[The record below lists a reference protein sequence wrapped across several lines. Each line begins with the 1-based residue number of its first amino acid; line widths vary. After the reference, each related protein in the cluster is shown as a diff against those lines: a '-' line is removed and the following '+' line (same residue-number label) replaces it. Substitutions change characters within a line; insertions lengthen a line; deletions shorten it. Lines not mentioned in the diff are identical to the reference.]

1 MPPKPSSEK
10 GGRSTLAHMDD
21 VAVSVAGK
29 RALDRRLVTILE
41 AAMVGAL
48 YFVAARLS
56 LHAAL
61 VGTSITPVWPPSGV
75 ALVGLLVFG
84 RRVTPGIYIGA
95 FLVNVTLSPPAWTAP
110 VIAVGNTLAPLA
122 AFELLR
128 ATHFDERLERLRDAI
143 ALVFLGALGAMAIS
157 ASVGTTTLW
166 LSGALNG
173 HSYAAAW
180 SVWWT
185 GDVMGV
191 LVFSP
196 FMLLL
201 LRIRRRSVPLPRLLE
216 ALVLFGG
223 SGVVAVFVV
232 RSHVQLL
239 FLMFP
244 FLIWA
249 AWRFQQTGA
258 APVTLIVTVIAV
270 WAAVNEVGVFA
281 HQTIFD
287 RMVVLQSF
295 NGSVA
300 LTAFFLG
307 ATTAERNKAQ
317 SDEAIHRVRQTELDR
332 KRALELNDEVVQ
344 GLSVAK
350 YALDSRETRTAR
362 RAIDH
367 TLEAAR
373 QIVRDLLGASG
384 DGKPIGPG
392 DLVRERP
399 ALLGKDVSGRNPY
412 D

>member
-1 MPPKPSSEK
+1 MDGVTSETK
-10 GGRSTLAHMDD
+10 TRNTW
-21 VAVSVAGK
+21 
-29 RALDRRLVTILE
+29 LVVILE
-41 AAMVGAL
+41 GLMVGAL
-48 YFVAARLS
+48 YYVAARLS

-61 VGTSITPVWPPSGV
+61 VGTSVTPVWPPSGI

-84 RRVTPGIYIGA
+84 RRVTPAIYLGA
-95 FLVNVTLSPPAWTAP
+95 FLVNVTLSPPVWTAP
-110 VIAVGNTLAPLA
+110 LIALGNTLAPLA
-122 AFELLR
+122 AFEALH
-128 ATHFDERLERLRDAI
+128 ATHFDMRLERLRDAI

-157 ASVGTTTLW
+157 ASIGTTTLW
-166 LSGALNG
+166 LSGALKG

-185 GDVMGV
+185 GDAMGV
-191 LVFSP
+191 LVFTP
-196 FMLLL
+196 FLLLL
-201 LRIRRRSVPLPRLLE
+201 LRARHQPLRPARLFE
-216 ALVLFGG
+216 ALLLFGG
-223 SGVVAVFVV
+223 SGVVAVAVF
-232 RSHVQLL
+232 RSHLELL
-239 FLMFP
+239 FLVFP

-249 AWRFQQTGA
+249 AWRFQQAGA
-258 APVTLIVTVIAV
+258 APVTLIMTVVAV
-270 WAAVNEVGVFA
+270 WAAVNSEGIFT
-281 HQTIFD
+281 HRSIFD

-295 NGSVA
+295 NGCVA

-307 ATTAERNKAQ
+307 ATTAERNRAQ
-317 SDEAIHRVRQTELDR
+317 ANEKVHRAHEAELNR

-350 YALDSRETRTAR
+350 YAFESGETRTGK

-373 QIVRDLLGASG
+373 QIVRDLLGTSG

-399 ALLGKDVSGRNPY
+399 ALLGEDARRRSPY

>member
-1 MPPKPSSEK
+1 M
-10 GGRSTLAHMDD
+10 RSTLAHVEDAAT
-21 VAVSVAGK
+21 VVTPR
-29 RALDRRLVTILE
+29 RARGERLVIALE
-41 AAMVGAL
+41 AALVGAL
-48 YFVAARLS
+48 YFVVARLS

-61 VGTSITPVWPPSGV
+61 VGTSITPVWPPSGI

-84 RRVTPGIYIGA
+84 RRVAPGIYLGA
-95 FLVNVTLSPPAWTAP
+95 FLVNVSLSPPAWTAP
-110 VIAVGNTLAPLA
+110 VIAVGNVVAPLA
-122 AFELLR
+122 AYELLR
-128 ATHFDERLERLRDAI
+128 VTRFDDRLERLRDAL
-143 ALVFLGALGAMAIS
+143 ALVFLGALGAMTIS

-166 LSGALNG
+166 LSGALKG

-201 LRIRRRSVPLPRLLE
+201 LRARRHPVPVARLFE
-216 ALVLFGG
+216 ALVLFCG
-223 SGVVAVFVV
+223 SGVVTVVVF
-232 RSHVQLL
+232 RSHIQLL
-239 FLMFP
+239 FLVFP

-249 AWRFQQTGA
+249 AWRFQQVGA
-258 APVTLIVTVIAV
+258 APVTLIVTVTAV

-287 RMVVLQSF
+287 RMIVLQSF

-307 ATTAERNKAQ
+307 ATTAERNRAR
-317 SDEAIHRVRQTELDR
+317 SDEIVHRANEAEQNR

-350 YALDSRETRTAR
+350 YAIESGESRTAK

-384 DGKPIGPG
+384 DGKPIAPG
-392 DLVRERP
+392 DLVRERA
-399 ALLGKDVSGRNPY
+399 ALLGKDARGRSPY

>member
-1 MPPKPSSEK
+1 VQDALGNKTGK
-10 GGRSTLAHMDD
+10 GP
-21 VAVSVAGK
+21 
-29 RALDRRLVTILE
+29 LVTILE
-41 AAMVGAL
+41 AALVGAL
-48 YFVAARLS
+48 YYIVARLS

-61 VGTSITPVWPPSGV
+61 VGTSVTPVWPPTGI

-84 RRVTPGIYIGA
+84 RRVSPGIYLGA
-95 FLVNVTLSPPAWTAP
+95 FLVNVWLSPPVWTAP
-110 VIAVGNTLAPLA
+110 LIALGNTLAPLA
-122 AFELLR
+122 SFEALR
-128 ATHFDERLERLRDAI
+128 AAHFDARLERLRDAL

-157 ASVGTTTLW
+157 ASIGTTTLW
-166 LSGALNG
+166 TSGALNG
-173 HSYAAAW
+173 QSYPAAW

-191 LVFSP
+191 LAFSP
-196 FMLLL
+196 FLLLL
-201 LRIRRRSVPLPRLLE
+201 LRTRLQPVRPARLLE

-223 SGVVAVFVV
+223 SGVVAVEVFH
-232 RSHVQLL
+232 SHLQLL
-239 FLMFP
+239 FLVFP

-258 APVTLIVTVIAV
+258 APVTLIVTIVAV
-270 WAAVNEVGVFA
+270 WAAVDRIGVFA
-281 HQTIFD
+281 HQSLLD
-287 RMVVLQSF
+287 RMILLQSF
-295 NGSVA
+295 NGCVA

-307 ATTAERNKAQ
+307 ATTAERNRAQ
-317 SDEAIHRVRQTELDR
+317 SDEVVHRAHEAETNR

-350 YALDSRETRTAR
+350 YAIESGESRTAK

-384 DGKPIGPG
+384 DGQAIGPG
-392 DLVRERP
+392 DLIRERP
-399 ALLGKDVSGRNPY
+399 ALLGKDASGRSPY

>member
-1 MPPKPSSEK
+1 
-10 GGRSTLAHMDD
+10 
-21 VAVSVAGK
+21 
-29 RALDRRLVTILE
+29 
-41 AAMVGAL
+41 VGAL
-48 YFVAARLS
+48 YFVTARLS

-61 VGTSITPVWPPSGV
+61 VGTSITPVWPPSGI

-84 RRVTPGIYIGA
+84 RRVTPGIYLGA

-122 AFELLR
+122 AYELLR
-128 ATHFDERLERLRDAI
+128 LTNFDDRLERLRDAI
-143 ALVFLGALGAMAIS
+143 ALVFLGALGAMMIS
-157 ASVGTTTLW
+157 ASIGTTTLW

-173 HSYAAAW
+173 HGYAASW

-196 FMLLL
+196 FLLLL
-201 LRIRRRSVPLPRLLE
+201 LRVRPRGIPLAKLLE
-216 ALVLFGG
+216 ALLLFGG
-223 SGVVAVFVV
+223 SGVVAVLVF

-270 WAAVNEVGVFA
+270 WAAVNEVGAFA
-281 HQTIFD
+281 HHTILD
-287 RMVVLQSF
+287 RMIVLQSF

-317 SDEAIHRVRQTELDR
+317 SDEAVHRVRQTELDR

-350 YALDSRETRTAR
+350 YAFESGETRTAR

-392 DLVRERP
+392 DLVREQP
-399 ALLGKDVSGRNPY
+399 ALLGKDVRGRSPY

>member
-1 MPPKPSSEK
+1 MPSEPSSEK
-10 GGRSTLAHMDD
+10 GGRSTLAL
-21 VAVSVAGK
+21 VNAPVTTRPAAP
-29 RALDRRLVTILE
+29 RLLVTALE
-41 AAMVGAL
+41 AALVGAL
-48 YFVAARLS
+48 YFITARLS

-61 VGTSITPVWPPSGV
+61 VGTSITPVWPPSGI

-84 RRVTPGIYIGA
+84 RRVTPGIYLGA
-95 FLVNVTLSPPAWTAP
+95 FLVNITLSPPAWTAP
-110 VIAVGNTLAPLA
+110 VIALGNTLAPFA
-122 AFELLR
+122 AYEALR
-128 ATHFDERLERLRDAI
+128 LTHFDVRLERLRDAL

-157 ASVGTTTLW
+157 ASIGTTTLW
-166 LSGALNG
+166 LGRALT
-173 HSYAAAW
+173 HQSYAAAW

-185 GDVMGV
+185 GDAMGV

-201 LRIRRRSVPLPRLLE
+201 LRARPKPIPIARLLE
-216 ALVLFGG
+216 ALLLIGASVA
-223 SGVVAVFVV
+223 VTVAVFD
-232 RSHVQLL
+232 SHIHLL
-239 FLMFP
+239 FLVFP

-249 AWRFQQTGA
+249 AWRFQQVGA
-258 APVTLIVTVIAV
+258 APVTLIMTVVAV

-281 HQTIFD
+281 HQSILD

-307 ATTAERNKAQ
+307 ATTAERKKAQ
-317 SDEAIHRVRQTELDR
+317 SDEAIHRLRQTELDR

-350 YALDSRETRTAR
+350 YAFESGETRTAR
-362 RAIDH
+362 HAIDH

-399 ALLGKDVSGRNPY
+399 ALLGKDVRGRSPY